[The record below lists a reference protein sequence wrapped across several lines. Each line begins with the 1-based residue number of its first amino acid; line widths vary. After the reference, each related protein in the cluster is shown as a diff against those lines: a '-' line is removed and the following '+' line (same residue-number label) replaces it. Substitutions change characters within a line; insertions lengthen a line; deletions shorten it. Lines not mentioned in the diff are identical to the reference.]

1 MAAHAAIIRPRFEC
15 VLATLVRELA
25 DRGMGEWS
33 SPRGGYFIS
42 FDTLPGLARKVVK
55 LADAIGVK
63 LTPAGATF
71 PYGEDPRD
79 SNIRLSPT
87 FPNLKDVKAAIEA
100 FVICVKL
107 ASVQDRLQRAS

>member
-1 MAAHAAIIRPRFEC
+1 MQ
-15 VLATLVRELA
+15 
-25 DRGMGEWS
+25 
-33 SPRGGYFIS
+33 
-42 FDTLPGLARKVVK
+42 

-71 PYGEDPRD
+71 PYGKDPDD

-87 FPNLKDVKAAIEA
+87 FPALKDVKAAIEA

-107 ASVQDRLQRAS
+107 ASLQDRVARQR

>member
-1 MAAHAAIIRPRFEC
+1 
-15 VLATLVRELA
+15 VLGTLARELA
-25 DRGMGEWS
+25 DQDMGVWS
-33 SPRGGYFIS
+33 LPRGGYFIS
-42 FDTLPGLARKVVK
+42 FNTLPGLARKVVK

-71 PYGEDPRD
+71 PYGEDPQD

-87 FPNLKDVKAAIEA
+87 FPGLEDVKSAIEA

-107 ASVQDRLQRAS
+107 ASIQDRLQRDR